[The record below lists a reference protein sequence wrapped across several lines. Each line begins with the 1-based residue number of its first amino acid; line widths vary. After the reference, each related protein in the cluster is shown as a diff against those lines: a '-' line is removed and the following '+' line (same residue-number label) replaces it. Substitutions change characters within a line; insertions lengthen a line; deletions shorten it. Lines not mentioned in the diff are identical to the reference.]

1 MNNQQ
6 GVQKVKISLGL
17 LEVKGLALAINTAD
31 AMAKCAAI
39 NIVDIEKTNGDGWM
53 LIKVTGDVAAV
64 QAAISS
70 GALLANKNGGLV
82 SQKVLS
88 RPDLKLLAAFAP
100 SPKKAEANT
109 EIAAAELPSKVVE
122 EQQPDH
128 AEPIVNKI
136 EEQLETIEEV
146 KEEPENSSVQE
157 AEIADIQTDHEP
169 QEESN
174 KTEQAL
180 SQTAT
185 CNLCLDP
192 QCPRHKG
199 EPHGNCVNGGKYNG

>member
-1 MNNQQ
+1 M
-6 GVQKVKISLGL
+6 KISLGL

-39 NIVDIEKTNGDGWM
+39 NIVDIEKTNGNGWM

-88 RPDLKLLAAFAP
+88 RPDLKLLKTFTP
-100 SPKKAEANT
+100 TPKKTEAKKAT
-109 EIAAAELPSKVVE
+109 ETAELPQIAVE
-122 EQQPDH
+122 EQPSEQP
-128 AEPIVNKI
+128 
-136 EEQLETIEEV
+136 EQVVDETVEQVETIEEV
-146 KEEPENSSVQE
+146 NEEPENSSVQE

-169 QEESN
+169 QEESKKPN
-174 KTEQAL
+174 KLYRKQ
-180 SQTAT
+180 
-185 CNLCLDP
+185 
-192 QCPRHKG
+192 RH
-199 EPHGNCVNGGKYNG
+199 VIFA